1 VASGGISTVAMD
13 HNAAARP
20 VIAARPGAPGM
31 RRIPA
36 AATTAIEATPMATQY
51 GLVASRGPTPR
62 LSKRV
67 ATSTVI
73 TR

>member
-1 VASGGISTVAMD
+1 MASGGIAAVAMD
-13 HNAAARP
+13 HNATARP
-20 VIAARPGAPGM
+20 VIAARAGAPGM

-36 AATTAIEATPMATQY
+36 AATTPIEAAPMATQY
-51 GLVASRGPTPR
+51 GFVASRGPTPTTSSR
-62 LSKRV
+62 P